1 MPSVMAQDQISE
13 NLSGTAED
21 LEAQVTEGLA
31 VRIPHLDLQQHI
43 PYMEVHG

>member
-21 LEAQVTEGLA
+21 LEAQVTEGLRHVVQRVPESWCSDA
-31 VRIPHLDLQQHI
+31 PK
-43 PYMEVHG
+43 GT